1 MTVTVIKGGL
11 ETTVQDFPGRKGAFG
26 MGFPPSGPIDH
37 WSFRLANVLVGNAA
51 GAAALECAFIGP
63 VLRFEGD
70 AVIALTGADMQA
82 TLDGAPVPLWEG
94 IGVRAGQTLALGSAL
109 TGARTYIAFAGGID
123 VAPFLGSR
131 ATFVIGGCGGLGGAA
146 LKAGQSVPLGP
157 PPSGG
162 ATPGRRLKDGARP
175 PAPAGG
181 VWEIEVVAGPND
193 DWIDAA
199 GRRRFLESD
208 WRLSPK
214 SNRVGFRL
222 EGPDWTFTAKAT
234 DKAPEN
240 GADPSNVIDH
250 GYPIGAVNLCGQTPI
265 ILMVDTLTLGGFINP
280 YTVPTCAWWKLG
292 QSRPNETYRFRQV
305 RVAEAQAERRRINAL
320 CTEDSLARP
329 MRAGGGQP

>member
-1 MTVTVIKGGL
+1 MTITVVKGGL
-11 ETTVQDFPGRKGAFG
+11 ETTVQDWPGRKGAFG

-37 WSFRLANVLVGNAA
+37 WSFRLANLLVGNPP

-63 VLRFEGD
+63 TLRFERD
-70 AVIALTGADMQA
+70 AVIAVCGADMQA
-82 TLDGAPVPLWEG
+82 TLDGEALVLWES
-94 IGVRAGQTLALGSAL
+94 IGVSAGQTLALRSAL
-109 TGARTYIAFAGGID
+109 TGARSYIAVAGGID
-123 VAPFLGSR
+123 VPLFLGSR
-131 ATFVIGGCGGLGGAA
+131 ATFVIGACGGLEGTA
-146 LKAGQSVPLGP
+146 LKEGQSIPLGR
-157 PPSGG
+157 GE
-162 ATPGRRLKDGARP
+162 AVPGRRLKEGARP

-199 GRRRFLESD
+199 GRRRFLESE

-222 EGPDWTFTAKAT
+222 EGPEWTFAPKAT

-240 GADPSNVIDH
+240 GEHPSNVIDH

-265 ILMVDTLTLGGFINP
+265 VLMVDTLTLGGFINP
-280 YTVPTCAWWKLG
+280 YTVPTCAWPKLG

-305 RVAEAQAERRRINAL
+305 SVAEAQAERRRIAAL
-320 CTEDSLARP
+320 CTAASLED
-329 MRAGGGQP
+329 AGR

>member
-1 MTVTVIKGGL
+1 MAVTVVKGGL

-37 WSFRLANVLVGNAA
+37 WSFRLANLLVGNPP
-51 GAAALECAFIGP
+51 GAASLECAFIGP
-63 VLRFEGD
+63 VLRFERD
-70 AVIALTGADMQA
+70 TVIALTGADMKA
-82 TLDGAPVPLWEG
+82 TLDGAPVPLWESLA
-94 IGVRAGQTLALGSAL
+94 VRAGQVLALASAV

-123 VAPFLGSR
+123 AAPFLGSR
-131 ATFVIGGCGGLGGAA
+131 ATFVIGACGGLGGTA
-146 LKAGQSVPLGP
+146 LTEGQTIPLAR
-157 PPSGG
+157 SD
-162 ATPGRRLKDGARP
+162 ATPGRRLREGAAP

-181 VWEIEVVAGPND
+181 AWEIEVVAGPND
-193 DWIDAA
+193 DWIDEA
-199 GRRRFLESD
+199 GQRRFLESD

-222 EGPDWTFTAKAT
+222 DGPEWTFTAKAT

-240 GADPSNVIDH
+240 GEHPSNVIDH
-250 GYPIGAVNLCGQTPI
+250 GYPIGAINLCGQTPI

-305 RVAEAQAERRRINAL
+305 SVADAQAERRRIAAL
-320 CTEDSLARP
+320 CTEDSVI
-329 MRAGGGQP
+329 AGA

>member
-11 ETTVQDFPGRKGAFG
+11 ETTVQDWPGRKGAFG

-37 WSFRLANVLVGNAA
+37 WSFRLANVLVGNPP

-63 VLRFEGD
+63 TLRFEQD
-70 AVIALTGADMQA
+70 RVIALTGADMKA
-82 TLDGAPVPLWEG
+82 TLDGAPAPLWES
-94 IGVRAGQTLALGSAL
+94 IAVHAGQTLVLRSAV
-109 TGARTYIAFAGGID
+109 TGARTCIAFAGGID
-123 VAPFLGSR
+123 APLFLGSR
-131 ATFVIGGCGGLGGAA
+131 ATFVIGACGGLDGRA
-146 LKAGQSVPLGP
+146 LKEGQTIPLGE
-157 PPSGG
+157 
-162 ATPGRRLKDGARP
+162 AEAAPGRRLRGGARP

-193 DWIDAA
+193 DWIDEA
-199 GRRRFLESD
+199 GKRRFLTSD

-222 EGPDWTFTAKAT
+222 EGPDWSFTRKAT

-250 GYPIGAVNLCGQTPI
+250 GYPIGAINLCGQTPI

-292 QSRPNETYRFRQV
+292 QSRPNETFRFRQV
-305 RVAEAQAERRRINAL
+305 SVEDAQAERRRIAAL
-320 CTEDSLARP
+320 CTAESLAP
-329 MRAGGGQP
+329 